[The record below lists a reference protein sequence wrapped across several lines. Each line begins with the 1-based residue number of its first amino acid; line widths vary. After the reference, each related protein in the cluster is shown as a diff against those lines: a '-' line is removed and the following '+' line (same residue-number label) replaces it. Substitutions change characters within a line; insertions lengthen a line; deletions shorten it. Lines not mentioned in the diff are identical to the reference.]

1 MDGIVLAILI
11 LAVAAGGAIVLWRL
25 SRRAVRSGRW
35 ALIVVGA
42 GIVGFI
48 TLGVMAEVTGVL
60 QAMHP
65 LGRTGRGIMDIIGDP
80 VRARGT
86 VDAWQ
91 TWFSLPYTSAS
102 ARPPLAPRTVSL
114 WYLGLDSLMFVP
126 AYVLFFG
133 VLFRRAQFVL
143 TEAAREER
151 KGHPK
156 RDEVRKNKRVDLS
169 AATLMRFEIT
179 ASFAVG
185 LLAMVPFLDLVENGM
200 LWRFIDLRLE
210 VCGSGVCEGVNTPS
224 DAYVTALR
232 AVSYTKL
239 ALVVAAIVVS
249 LPAAAACARLATDW
263 FLGLRPALRRLR
275 AQIVL
280 LVVFFVLLRINPQ
293 TKDVFR
299 GWGPAHALPAV
310 AAAFLAGVVTLS
322 IGRRVTYVRRGKD
335 LAGRAVEPR
344 DPERAHALVV
354 GTGILL
360 ILLGALGIWFNLAPR
375 GLVIPGAFLLLL
387 GRFDP
392 AGDNIFVAAPQEVR
406 GGIRDQV
413 PAVLAAAWPILLAY
427 FVVRSLFPLTMYDH
441 AGTFLYTAG
450 VYVLWAL
457 VVPAASIAL
466 LYYGSLALIE
476 RDNGR
481 KRPAANGA
489 PAPATGSSPTQ
500 VAKVRQVVS
509 TAVVRAA
516 PTETVGWPLLV
527 DSLIVLGFLLWLRV
541 LIHPWAVGQALGAI
555 TLVVA
560 FFAVLSAAVG
570 RVSLSVERTDPPG
583 LFKVLRMQRTPVF
596 LLLLLWLVLT
606 SVIPRIG
613 REDFHDVRTIRAG
626 IDSSSASM
634 STNDVFARWVGNQ
647 PALAS
652 TGSPDAPRQAVP
664 LIMVATEGGGIK
676 AATWTALVLDCLLS
690 ADPIVERCPSHEGS
704 RLSSVFAESGVSGGS
719 VGLVEYTRFAAEPSL
734 ATQPGD
740 WIDRRLGADFVSP
753 SIAWQLFVETPRAW
767 LQFDPGMDRAEVL
780 ERGWEQTWTEDER
793 YGIWDALALF
803 MGSPASGGPL
813 AEGFRAMWENN
824 PDVPL
829 LLLNGFSVQD
839 GCKFVTTPIDGN
851 GLESDSLNCVIPHN
865 EVVVP
870 AEPSEGRPGFLS
882 GSRVLTDLLCAPDD
896 DVRLSTAALMS
907 ARFPYVSPSGRL
919 LSCPGP
925 DPQRAINVVDGGYG
939 ENTGAGS
946 VLELWQSMRP
956 LIDEFNG
963 DPRHGACIV
972 PAMLQ
977 IQSGYGPSADV
988 PSTGQ
993 GELSVPPKGIMHA
1006 PNGFTVW
1013 QRNAAQLDILDPL
1026 PFTGSTTE
1034 AARKGVYALVYPY
1047 AHPGAEAPLGWT
1059 LSDEARSDL
1068 RSQLSAEG
1076 NVEALGTLEEF
1087 LNDPGTC
1094 ARVDEATA

>member
-11 LAVAAGGAIVLWRL
+11 IAVAAGGAIVLWHL

-35 ALIVVGA
+35 ALIVVCA
-42 GIVGFI
+42 GVVGLI

-65 LGRTGRGIMDIIGDP
+65 LGRPGRGIMDIIGDP

-114 WYLGLDSLMFVP
+114 WYLGLDSLVFVP
-126 AYVLFFG
+126 AYVLFLG
-133 VLFRRAQFVL
+133 ILFRRAQFVL
-143 TEAAREER
+143 TEAAKEDR
-151 KGHPK
+151 KGQPK
-156 RDEVRKNKRVDLS
+156 RDEVRRNKRVNLS

-185 LLAMVPFLDLVENGM
+185 LLALVPFLDFLENGM
-200 LWRFIDLRLE
+200 LWRFIERRIE
-210 VCGSGVCEGVNTPS
+210 ACSSGVCEGVDTPS

-239 ALVVAAIVVS
+239 ALVVAAVVVS

-299 GWGPAHALPAV
+299 GWGPAHAIPAV
-310 AAAFLAGVVTLS
+310 VAVFLAGVVTLN

-335 LAGRAVEPR
+335 LAGKPVEPT
-344 DPERAHALVV
+344 DPERAHARAV

-360 ILLGALGIWFNLAPR
+360 ILLGALGIWFDLGPR

-387 GRFDP
+387 GQFDP
-392 AGDNIFVAAPQEVR
+392 AGDNVFVAAPEEVR
-406 GGIRDQV
+406 GGIRDRV
-413 PAVLAAAWPILLAY
+413 PAVLAAAWPILLTY

-441 AGTFLYTAG
+441 AKTFFYTAG

-457 VVPAASIAL
+457 VVPAASIAS
-466 LYYGSLALIE
+466 LYYVPLALIE
-476 RDNGR
+476 RNAAR
-481 KRPAANGA
+481 KRAAANGG
-489 PAPATGSSPTQ
+489 PAPAIGSSPTQ
-500 VAKVRQVVS
+500 VAKVKQAVT
-509 TAVVRAA
+509 TAVVKVA
-516 PTETVGWPLLV
+516 PTDTVGWPLLA
-527 DSLIVLGFLLWLRV
+527 DTLIVLGLLLWLRV
-541 LIHPWAVGQALGAI
+541 LIQPWAVGQALGAI

-560 FFAVLSAAVG
+560 FFAFLSAAVG

-606 SVIPRIG
+606 SLIPRIG
-613 REDFHDVRTIRAG
+613 REDFHDVRTIQTGVDPSA
-626 IDSSSASM
+626 ASM

-652 TGSPDAPRQAVP
+652 TGSPDAARQAVP
-664 LIMVATEGGGIK
+664 LILVATEGGGIK

-690 ADPIVERCPSHEGS
+690 ADPIVDRCPSHDRS

-734 ATQPGD
+734 AAQPGD

-753 SIAWQLFVETPRAW
+753 SVAWQLFVETPRAW

-780 ERGWEQTWTEDER
+780 ERGWEQTWTEHER
-793 YGIWDALALF
+793 YGILDALAF
-803 MGSPASGGPL
+803 FTGSPTSGGPL
-813 AEGFRAMWENN
+813 AEGFRALWESD

-851 GLESDSLNCVIPHN
+851 GSESNSLNCVVAHDN
-865 EVVVP
+865 VMVP
-870 AEPSEGRPGFLS
+870 SDPSEDRPGFLS
-882 GSRVLTDLLCAPDD
+882 GSRVLTDLLCAPDN
-896 DVRLSTAALMS
+896 DVRLSSAALLS

-946 VLELWQSMRP
+946 ILELWQSMRP
-956 LIDEFNG
+956 LIDEYNG
-963 DPRHGACIV
+963 DPANGACIV
-972 PAMLQ
+972 PALLQ
-977 IQSGYGPSADV
+977 IQSGYGPPAAP
-988 PSTGQ
+988 PSTAES
-993 GELSVPPKGIMHA
+993 ELAVPPKGIKAA

-1013 QRNAAQLDILDPL
+1013 QRNAAQLAVLDPL
-1026 PFTGSTTE
+1026 PFTGSATE
-1034 AARKGVYALVYPY
+1034 DARQGVYALVYPY

-1076 NVEALGTLEEF
+1076 NVTALDGLEKF

-1094 ARVDEATA
+1094 APVDEATV

>member
-1 MDGIVLAILI
+1 VLASLPFAILI
-11 LAVAAGGAIVLWRL
+11 VAVATSGSIVLWRL
-25 SRRAVRSGRW
+25 SRRVVRSEHW
-35 ALIVVGA
+35 AGIVVGA
-42 GIVGFI
+42 GILGFI

-91 TWFSLPYTSAS
+91 TWFSLPYTSPS
-102 ARPPLAPRTVSL
+102 ARPPLAPSTVSL
-114 WYLGLDSLMFVP
+114 WFLGLDSLVFVP
-126 AYVLFFG
+126 VYVLFFG

-143 TEAAREER
+143 TEAALDR
-151 KGHPK
+151 KGQPK
-156 RDEVRKNKRVDLS
+156 RDEVRKNKRVNLS

-179 ASFAVG
+179 GSFAVG
-185 LLAMVPFLDLVENGM
+185 LLALVPFFDLLENGM
-200 LWRFIDLRLE
+200 LWRFVERRIE
-210 VCGSGVCEGVNTPS
+210 VCGSGACEGVNTPG

-239 ALVVAAIVVS
+239 ALVAAAIVVS

-263 FLGLRPALRRLR
+263 FLGVRPALRRLR

-280 LVVFFVLLRINPQ
+280 LVVFFVLLRFNPQ

-299 GWGPAHALPAV
+299 GWGPAHALPAL
-310 AAAFLAGVVTLS
+310 AAAILAGVVTLS

-335 LAGRAVEPR
+335 LAGTRVEPK
-344 DPERAHALVV
+344 DPRLAHSFVI
-354 GTGILL
+354 GMGMLL
-360 ILLGALGIWFNLAPR
+360 ILLGGLGIWFDWAPR

-392 AGDNIFVAAPQEVR
+392 AGDNVFVPAPQEVR

-427 FVVRSLFPLTMYDH
+427 FVARSLFPLTMYDH
-441 AGTFLYTAG
+441 AGTFVYTAV

-466 LYYGSLALIE
+466 LYYGSLALIK
-476 RDNGR
+476 RDKARSQLEVGGAPV
-481 KRPAANGA
+481 PAAGSPPTPGA
-489 PAPATGSSPTQ
+489 RVKQA
-500 VAKVRQVVS
+500 VS
-509 TAVVRAA
+509 TVVVRAA
-516 PTETVGWPLLV
+516 PTDTVGYPLLV
-527 DSLIVLGFLLWLRV
+527 DALIILGAILGLRV
-541 LIHPWAVGQALGAI
+541 VMHPWAVGQALGAI
-555 TLVVA
+555 ALVVA
-560 FFAVLSAAVG
+560 FFAALSAAVG

-596 LLLLLWLVLT
+596 LLLFLWLVLT

-613 REDFHDVRTIRAG
+613 REDFHDVRTIRTG
-626 IDSSSASM
+626 IGTSSASM
-634 STNDVFARWVGNQ
+634 STNEVFARWVDNH

-652 TGSPDAPRQAVP
+652 AGSPDAPRRAVP
-664 LIMVATEGGGIK
+664 LVLVATEGGGIK

-690 ADPIVERCPSHEGS
+690 TDPIVDRCPSHDGS

-719 VGLVEYTRFAAEPSL
+719 VGLVEYTRFAADPSL
-734 ATQPGD
+734 ASQPGD

-780 ERGWEQTWTEDER
+780 ERGWEQTWLEHER
-793 YGIWDALALF
+793 FDLLDALF
-803 MGSPASGGPL
+803 RSPPASGGPL
-813 AEGFRAMWENN
+813 AEGFRATWEND

-851 GLESDSLNCVIPHN
+851 GPESNSLNCVVAHDDLI
-865 EVVVP
+865 VP
-870 AEPSEGRPGFLS
+870 SEPSDGRPGFLS

-896 DVRLSTAALMS
+896 DVRLSTAALLS

-919 LSCPGP
+919 LSCPSLDLP
-925 DPQRAINVVDGGYG
+925 RAINVVDGGYG

-963 DPRHGACIV
+963 DPGNGACIV
-972 PAMLQ
+972 PALLQ
-977 IQSGYGPSADV
+977 IQSGYGPPADP
-988 PSTGQ
+988 PSTAQ
-993 GELSVPPKGIMHA
+993 SELAVPPKGIKAA

-1013 QRNAAQLDILDPL
+1013 QRNAAQLAVLDPL
-1026 PFTGSTTE
+1026 PFTGSTTKPS
-1034 AARKGVYALVYPY
+1034 RQGVYALVYPY

-1068 RSQLSAEG
+1068 RSQLSAAG
-1076 NVEALGTLEEF
+1076 NVTALGALETF
-1087 LNDPGTC
+1087 LNEPGTC
-1094 ARVDEATA
+1094 VSVDEATP